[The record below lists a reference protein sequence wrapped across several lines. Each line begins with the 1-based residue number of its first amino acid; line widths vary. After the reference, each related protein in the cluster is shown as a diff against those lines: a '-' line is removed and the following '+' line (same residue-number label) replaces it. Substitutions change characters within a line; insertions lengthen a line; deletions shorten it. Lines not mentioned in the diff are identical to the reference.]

1 MNTRETI
8 LAQVR
13 AIQGLPVATGEI
25 VRMVEDPD
33 VEIGA
38 VVRAIEHDPG
48 LTSNVLRLS
57 NSSYFA
63 GPRTIGSVR
72 DAIVRLGLNRVF
84 QLALA
89 SSIAPLATAPVKGYD
104 LPAGDLLIHSIAV
117 AVGAE
122 QLAQAL
128 ELRPPPSTFTAALLH
143 DVGKIVLGTFIEV
156 DAKPILAL
164 AFEHQLSFEMAEAEV
179 MGISHAE
186 VGAVILEQWN
196 LPPAVVEVV
205 RWHHQ
210 PERFSGDTLA
220 VDLVH
225 VADSLATLSGIGAGV
240 DGLNYRPSGESVARL
255 RVTTRINEVVVNRIL
270 TGLEDLRAVFEAPSG
285 RKPQ

>member
-33 VEIGA
+33 VDIGA
-38 VVRAIEHDPG
+38 VVKAIEHDPG
-48 LTSNVLRLS
+48 LTSNVLRLT
-57 NSSYFA
+57 NSAYFA

-89 SSIAPLATAPVKGYD
+89 SSIAPLASAPVKGYD
-104 LPAGDLLIHSIAV
+104 LPAGDLLTHSIAV
-117 AVGAE
+117 AIGAE

-128 ELRPPPSTFTAALLH
+128 GLRPPPCTFTAALLH
-143 DVGKIVLGTFIEV
+143 DIGKVVLGTFIEV

-164 AFEHQLSFEMAEAEV
+164 AFEHQVSFEMAEAEV

-196 LPPAVVEVV
+196 LPPVVVDAV

-210 PERFSGDTLA
+210 PDQCGGDPLA

-225 VADSLATLSGIGAGV
+225 VADSLATLSGIGAGL
-240 DGLNYRPSGESVARL
+240 DGLNYRPSRESVARL
-255 RVTTRINEVVVNRIL
+255 HVTTRVTEQVVNQIL
-270 TGLEDLRAVFEAPSG
+270 TGLEELRTVFAASPG
-285 RKPQ
+285 RKS